1 MSVKVETLEKN
12 MAKLTI
18 EVPAAEV
25 ESAMQAV
32 YLRRKNSARIQKRQS
47 APSYG

>member
-32 YLRRKNSARIQKRQS
+32 YLRRDRKSTRLNSS
-47 APSYG
+47 H

>member
-18 EVPAAEV
+18 EVPGCRGGEGYAG
-25 ESAMQAV
+25 S
-32 YLRRKNSARIQKRQS
+32 LFKNKE
-47 APSYG
+47 